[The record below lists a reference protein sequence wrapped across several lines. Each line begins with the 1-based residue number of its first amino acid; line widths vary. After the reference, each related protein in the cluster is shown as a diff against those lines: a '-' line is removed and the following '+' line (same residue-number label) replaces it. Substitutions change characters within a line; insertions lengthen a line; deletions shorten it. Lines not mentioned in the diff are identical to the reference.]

1 MSDIARGADRVGV
14 PVTVVAGFL
23 GAGKTSLVNRILA
36 DGCGRRLAV
45 IVNDFGSVN
54 IDARLIVGRGAQ
66 MIALDNGCVC
76 CSMSNDLVSQLT
88 GLLEG
93 PEPPEHVLVETSGVS
108 DPGRLL
114 VALRDP
120 HLRRLARIDGV
131 VTLVDAAGIS
141 RIPPEFVE
149 LARRQLASADLIVL
163 NKADLV
169 PAARLAEI
177 RRWLS
182 HPRARIVTARHAD
195 VPAALLLGI
204 GDPREPSAPPGRDG
218 AAHTAHV
225 TSWTWRS
232 GSPLHGVVVRE
243 ILTSL
248 PSSVY
253 RAKGFLQLVEQPERR
268 TVAHVVGGRLDL
280 RAGDEWDDDREP
292 SSELV
297 FISLGEDCDPGEID
311 ARLSAALAARDQ
323 VDPAGAACPQ

>member
-1 MSDIARGADRVGV
+1 MNGTAPGAGRTEV

-54 IDARLIVGRGAQ
+54 IDARLIVSRGAQ

-131 VTLVDAAGIS
+131 VTLVDAAGIGQ
-141 RIPPEFVE
+141 IPPEFVE

-177 RRWLS
+177 REWLS

-195 VPAALLLGI
+195 VPATLLLGV
-204 GDPREPSAPPGRDG
+204 GDALGPVTSPGSDG

-225 TSWTWRS
+225 TSWTWSS
-232 GSPLHGVVVRE
+232 GSPLTGAAVRE

-248 PSSVY
+248 PPSVY
-253 RAKGFLQLVEQPERR
+253 RAKGFLHLVEQPGRR
-268 TVAHVVGGRLDL
+268 VVAHVVGGRVDF
-280 RAGDEWDDDREP
+280 RAGDEWGPQEP
-292 SSELV
+292 SNELV
-297 FISLGEDCDPGEID
+297 FISLGAGCDPGEID
-311 ARLSAALAARDQ
+311 ARLDAALVDR
-323 VDPAGAACPQ
+323 VRSDPAGAASSR